1 MPDASDATRSSV
13 VAAAAKLTGSLV
25 TTVTYYGF
33 PASSG
38 MAWDHGRYHEAA
50 MGVELTCSSGQRFVA
65 CWGDAFGHFGLEL
78 LASAAD
84 DVFQNRPDIRDFS
97 MHSWWAPFA
106 RSPVS
111 AGIIWRTG
119 HVDRVEHEPDEPT
132 PVAVALASGQQLVW
146 VAAGEAVGAGA
157 SPVSRD
163 GFRLAADH
171 VLVTA
176 DRQLARGL
184 GLAAEPA

>member
-13 VAAAAKLTGSLV
+13 LAAAANLTGSLV

-84 DVFQNRPDIRDFS
+84 DVFQNRPDVRDFS
-97 MHSWWAPFA
+97 VHPWWAPFA
-106 RSPVS
+106 RSAVS

-119 HVDRVEHEPDEPT
+119 HVDRVEDEPDEPA
-132 PVAVALASGQQLVW
+132 PVAVTLASGQHLVW
-146 VAAGEAVGAGA
+146 VAAAEAADAGT
-157 SPVSRD
+157 SPMSRG
-163 GFRLAADH
+163 GFLLGADH

-176 DRQLARGL
+176 DRQFAHTIGL
-184 GLAAEPA
+184 VAEHA